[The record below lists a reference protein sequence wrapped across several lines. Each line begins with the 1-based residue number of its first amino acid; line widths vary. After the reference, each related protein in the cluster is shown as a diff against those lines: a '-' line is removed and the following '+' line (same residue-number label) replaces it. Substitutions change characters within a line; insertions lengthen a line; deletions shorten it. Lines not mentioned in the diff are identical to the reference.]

1 MQRVSAGATKGWGWK
16 GRTDLKNVVILEP
29 LCERDL
35 LGDRE
40 CVGEVFVR
48 QFVQFHGV
56 VCFFVVSS
64 QGQPC
69 GCFGGVFTFGND
81 ERMAFGEWADVEKG
95 ESRTGER

>member
-1 MQRVSAGATKGWGWK
+1 MER
-16 GRTDLKNVVILEP
+16 RTDLKNVVILEP

-56 VCFFVVSS
+56 VWLFCIG
-64 QGQPC
+64 QGWSY

-81 ERMAFGEWADVEKG
+81 ERVAFGEWADVEKG
-95 ESRTGER
+95 ESKTGER